1 MKVYYDYIVTA
12 FHWSDESPDSF
23 AVVCKSET
31 CRGAIMSEMV
41 ELFNKYKP
49 GSFGEYHTLYTAVA
63 SNDKEAIR
71 IAKTKH
77 YGR

>member
-23 AVVCKSET
+23 SVVCKSET
-31 CRGAIMSEMV
+31 CRGAIISKMV
-41 ELFNKYKP
+41 ELFNKHKP
-49 GSFGEYHTLYTAVA
+49 GPFGEYHTLYYVLA
-63 SNDKEAIR
+63 SNDEEAR
-71 IAKTKH
+71 EIAKTKH